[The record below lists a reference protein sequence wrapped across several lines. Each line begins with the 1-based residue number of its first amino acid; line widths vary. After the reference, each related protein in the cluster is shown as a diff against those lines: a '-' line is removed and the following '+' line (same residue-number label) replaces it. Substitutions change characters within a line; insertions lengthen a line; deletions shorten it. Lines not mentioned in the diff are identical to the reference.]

1 MTDSASK
8 TLEASAADDNVET
21 KKPDAANV
29 WTKRLLLACAV
40 IWVWHLFA
48 DRFTPYSEHTR
59 VRTYV
64 TPVVP
69 QVSGRIAEV
78 NVDFNQWVKAGE
90 LLFQIDQA
98 DYILARDKAQ
108 AAYEQAVQNIGASG
122 DDIVSAEA
130 KLTQTETY
138 LQYAET
144 EAHRYEM
151 LAGKGVISKSEEAK
165 VASEVDRARAD
176 VARAKA
182 DLSKAETRLGEEGT
196 NNPRVRQAYVNLRKA
211 SLDLARTEVRAPSDG
226 AVLNAT
232 FSKGQYAS
240 AGQPLMTFLDT
251 RLVWLESYIRENSLG
266 HVEPGDEVEI
276 SLDKAPGKV
285 FKGKVES
292 VTSGVSWNKSGQS
305 ASALP
310 TISVQEGW
318 MRDAQRFPVVIT
330 FSDDSSKGYRLEGG
344 QADVVIYTG
353 DNFLLNG
360 IGWFQIRL
368 MSYLSYLN

>member
-1 MTDSASK
+1 MSESSATTAES
-8 TLEASAADDNVET
+8 SAENTSVE
-21 KKPDAANV
+21 KQKPDAANV
-29 WTKRLLLACAV
+29 WTKRLLIASAA

-64 TPVVP
+64 TPIVP
-69 QVSGRIAEV
+69 QVSGRIDEV
-78 NVDFNQWVKAGE
+78 NVDFNQWVKGGD
-90 LLFQIDQA
+90 LLFKIDQT
-98 DYILARDKAQ
+98 DYIVARDKAQ
-108 AAYEQAVQNIGASG
+108 ASYEQSVQNIGASG

-130 KLTQTETY
+130 KLTQAETN
-138 LQYAET
+138 LDYAET
-144 EAHRYEM
+144 EAHRYEL
-151 LAGKGVISKSEEAK
+151 LAGKGIISKSDEAK
-165 VASEVDRARAD
+165 VAVQVEQARAD
-176 VARAKA
+176 VALAKA
-182 DLSKAETRLGEEGT
+182 DLSKAETRLGEEGMD
-196 NNPRVRQAYVNLRKA
+196 NPRIRGAYASLRKA

-266 HVEPGDEVEI
+266 HVEPGDSVEI

-285 FKGKVES
+285 FQGKVES

-318 MRDAQRFPVVIT
+318 LRDAQRFPVVIT
-330 FSDDSSKGYRLEGG
+330 FVDDESKGFRLEGG

>member
-1 MTDSASK
+1 
-8 TLEASAADDNVET
+8 
-21 KKPDAANV
+21 
-29 WTKRLLLACAV
+29 
-40 IWVWHLFA
+40 
-48 DRFTPYSEHTR
+48 
-59 VRTYV
+59 
-64 TPVVP
+64 
-69 QVSGRIAEV
+69 
-78 NVDFNQWVKAGE
+78 
-90 LLFQIDQA
+90 
-98 DYILARDKAQ
+98 
-108 AAYEQAVQNIGASG
+108 
-122 DDIVSAEA
+122 
-130 KLTQTETY
+130 
-138 LQYAET
+138 
-144 EAHRYEM
+144 M
-151 LAGKGVISKSEEAK
+151 LAGKGVISKSDEAK